1 MVGDRHRATRGQD
14 RVAVL
19 GAGIM
24 GCSIALMLA
33 RQGHRV
39 VLFDAA
45 EAPFSGASRWNEG
58 KIHLGYLYAGDPSLA
73 TARRLLPG
81 GLAFRAIV
89 EDLLG
94 CRLDPAIT
102 PHDDLYLVHRD
113 SVVGTDAMDRYF
125 ATLSDLVRAH
135 ADAGAYLVDVAGAG
149 GSRLTT
155 RELEAVAD
163 TGAIRA
169 GFRVPERSVST
180 NWVADRYLEAL
191 RGEPAIEWR
200 MSTRVRGVAAAGARW
215 RIATGPRVGGAAG
228 DDTPVQG
235 APIQGVP
242 FDGASFEGASFEDA
256 FDTVVN
262 ALWEGR
268 LEVDA
273 SAGLPPE
280 PGWSHRYRQSLFVRT
295 RRDVAMPSA
304 VVATG
309 PFGDVKNYN
318 GRDLYLSWYPH
329 GLRAEGRG
337 VIPPAL
343 DGRSEAGIAA
353 AISDTLGALLPQ
365 ARDIIAGAESVRLE
379 GGWVFAM
386 GQGVLSDPASGLH
399 RRDRFGIRQAG
410 GYFSVDTGKY
420 STAPSL
426 ARELADRIG
435 RHHRA

>member
-1 MVGDRHRATRGQD
+1 MNQMGVAGVLRGRD

-24 GCSIALMLA
+24 GCSVALMLA

-45 EAPFSGASRWNEG
+45 EAPFRGASRWNEG

-73 TARRLLPG
+73 TARKLLPG
-81 GLAFRAIV
+81 GLAFRGIV
-89 EDLLG
+89 EDLVG

-102 PHDDLYLVHRD
+102 PRDDLYLVHRD
-113 SVVGTDAMDRYF
+113 SVVETDAMGRYF
-125 ATLSDLVRAH
+125 EALSDVVRACG
-135 ADAGAYLVDVAGAG
+135 AAGSYLVDVS
-149 GSRLTT
+149 GSGVSKLSKP
-155 RELEAVAD
+155 ELEAVAD
-163 TGAIRA
+163 TRTIRA

-180 NWVADRYLEAL
+180 HWIADRYLEAL

-200 MSTRVRGVAAAGARW
+200 MSTRVSGVVADDGGW
-215 RIATGPRVGGAAG
+215 RIATVARPG
-228 DDTPVQG
+228 DAPVD
-235 APIQGVP
+235 GV
-242 FDGASFEGASFEDA
+242 

-273 SAGLPPE
+273 SAGLAPE

-295 RRDVAMPSA
+295 RDEVAAPSA
-304 VVATG
+304 VIATG

-318 GRDLYLSWYPH
+318 GRDFYLSWYPH
-329 GLRAEGRG
+329 GLRAEGCG
-337 VIPPAL
+337 ASPPAL
-343 DGRSEAGIAA
+343 DDRSEAGIVE
-353 AISDTLGALLPQ
+353 AICESLCELLPPV
-365 ARDIIAGAESVRLE
+365 RGIIDGAESIRLE

-386 GQGVLSDPASGLH
+386 GRGALSDPASGLH

-410 GYFSVDTGKY
+410 RYFSVDTGKY
-420 STAPSL
+420 STAPAL
-426 ARELADRIG
+426 AREVADRIG
-435 RHHRA
+435 ARRHA